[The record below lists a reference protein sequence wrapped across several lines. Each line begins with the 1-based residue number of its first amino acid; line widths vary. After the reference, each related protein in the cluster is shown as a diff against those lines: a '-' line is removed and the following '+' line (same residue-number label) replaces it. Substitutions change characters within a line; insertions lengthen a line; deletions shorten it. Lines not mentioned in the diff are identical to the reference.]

1 MDWLEYINTING
13 SGLEGDKLFDKVCD
27 NMMNEYL
34 VKYNLSKSMK
44 LINKIEDNPISEEK
58 IANAEIRQNVAEG
71 KVKPSDAKKMVEWN
85 NELGD
90 VLAKNPM
97 VIDSIIL

>member
-13 SGLEGDKLFDKVCD
+13 SGLEGDELFDKVCD
-27 NMMNEYL
+27 KMMNEYL

>member
-1 MDWLEYINTING
+1 MDWLEYTNTING
-13 SGLEGDKLFDKVCD
+13 SGLEGDELFDKVCD
-27 NMMNEYL
+27 TMMNEYL

-58 IANAEIRQNVAEG
+58 IANAEIRQNVIEG